1 MIGYVAD
8 GELRWLDLASTG
20 LRQSVAFVKNELRV
34 EYECPEQD
42 GPTWQV
48 RERFEADMVAGSIQ
62 VSIEL
67 SVNRER
73 SIACL
78 PMLLLF
84 PGVGSFGSAKQQGL
98 FAGLEYLE
106 DEPSS
111 SEADVVGPASR
122 RQVSDSLKI
131 TFPLMVIQSGGSYL
145 GLAWQMRPSLSAVFD
160 SPDRLFQSGG
170 HVMGLLFPGSN
181 GKSREEGKLLPHVCE
196 ELHAGQLI
204 RAHATILGGAANSVV
219 PAIQHFVRLRHLPEL
234 PAAPDLQTYASVAAG
249 GWLDS
254 KIRETNQI
262 RHALASSPDSG
273 SVNRPSTRE

>member
-1 MIGYVAD
+1 MAAFSSEPVLSSVASQDLELVHAKTPLGGFLVRVRNKVYGAGSGPRVIGYVAD
-8 GELRWLDLASTG
+8 GELRWLDLASTSLG
-20 LRQSVAFVKNELRV
+20 RQSMVLVKNELRV
-34 EYECPEQD
+34 EYDCTEQD
-42 GPTWQV
+42 GATWQV

-67 SVNRER
+67 SVDRER

-122 RQVSDSLKI
+122 RQVPDSLKI
-131 TFPLMVIQSGGSYL
+131 TFPFMAIQSGGSYL
-145 GLAWQMRPSLSAVFD
+145 GFGWQMRPSLSAVFD

-170 HVMGLLFPGSN
+170 HVMGLLFPARTEN
-181 GKSREEGKLLPHVCE
+181 HVRKENFCPTFAKSC
-196 ELHAGQLI
+196 
-204 RAHATILGGAANSVV
+204 T
-219 PAIQHFVRLRHLPEL
+219 PAR
-234 PAAPDLQTYASVAAG
+234 
-249 GWLDS
+249 
-254 KIRETNQI
+254 
-262 RHALASSPDSG
+262 
-273 SVNRPSTRE
+273 